1 MSTLTEGTFY
11 YINDDYFTDFPDSS
25 LMQNKE
31 TVNGQPHNRPC
42 FFAFADSQTGLMWM
56 IPISSQ
62 VGKLHQIEQKKIAR
76 YGKCETILFGEV
88 LGHEKAF
95 LIQNMCP
102 IIPKYILNQYMDT
115 AIGSPVRVDGAFEAK
130 LKRTAQ
136 KVLAKQRSGVKMI
149 FPDVIA
155 IEKALLSNQP

>member
-1 MSTLTEGTFY
+1 MAAYTEGMFY
-11 YINDDYFTDFPDSS
+11 YISDDYFTDFPDSY

-31 TVNGQPHNRPC
+31 MINGVPHNRPC
-42 FFAFADSQTGLMWM
+42 FFAFTDNNTGLMWM

-62 VGKLHQIEQKKIAR
+62 VGKFHQIEQKKISR
-76 YGKCETILFGEV
+76 YGKCDTILFGDV

-102 IIPKYILNQYMDT
+102 ITTNYIMNQYMD
-115 AIGSPVRVDGAFEAK
+115 ASNGFPVRVDGAFEAE

-136 KVLAKQRSGVKMI
+136 KVLAKHRSGVKLI
-149 FPDVIA
+149 FPDVLN
-155 IEKALLSNQP
+155 IESKLLSK